1 MIVMVDKRY
10 DKSTTS
16 FLFSFL
22 GVFLAFASGGL
33 VGGFLFS
40 GLSFGFL
47 LGSLLLD
54 DFFVLLDGFGVH
66 LDGGVAESAVVSV
79 PVLSHE
85 DTGSAGGAG
94 LSVLGDL
101 SLF

>member
-1 MIVMVDKRY
+1 M
-10 DKSTTS
+10 
-16 FLFSFL
+16 
-22 GVFLAFASGGL
+22 
-33 VGGFLFS
+33 
-40 GLSFGFL
+40 

-54 DFFVLLDGFGVH
+54 DFFVLFDGFGVH
-66 LDGGVAESAVVSV
+66 LDGGVAEAAVVSV